1 MGELKIGGVY
11 RSTLERRKGVV
22 IRITSKDA
30 EKQWPE
36 YKYDAIAG
44 KGLSGWFQEGSPMH
58 KSLVPVYGKIR

>member
-11 RSTLERRKGVV
+11 RSTLESRKGVV
-22 IRITSKDA
+22 IRITSRSA
-30 EKQWPE
+30 GKQWPE

-58 KSLVPVYGKIR
+58 KSLVPVYGNIR